1 MSDIAPDETPDETLF
16 ELCPRLIAAIIP
28 HVAFD
33 GWTPASVTAGALDA
47 GIDPDIARLVF
58 PGGAAQMVDAY
69 TAFANTRMTAA
80 LAGIGTMKIRERVTF
95 AVRTRLEQ
103 AEGERETVRRAV
115 AVFALHPALSAKT
128 TWRTANA
135 IWRACG
141 DTATDFNH
149 YSKRAILGGVY
160 AATLLYWL
168 GDESD
173 GRTETWGFLDRRVAG
188 IMQFEKAKAR
198 LTSRSGDRPSIA
210 QILGRLR
217 YPAV

>member
-1 MSDIAPDETPDETLF
+1 MSDETPDLTLS
-16 ELCPRLIAAIIP
+16 ELRPRLIAAMIP

-33 GWTPASVTAGALDA
+33 GWTETSVAAGAADA
-47 GIDPDIARLVF
+47 GIDPDIAHLVF
-58 PGGAAQMVDAY
+58 PGGPAQMVDAY
-69 TAFANTRMTAA
+69 TAFANARMTAA
-80 LAGIGTMKIRERVTF
+80 LSGIGTMKIRERVTF

-103 AEGERETVRRAV
+103 ADAERETVRRAV
-115 AVFALHPALSAKT
+115 AVFTLHPALSAKT
-128 TWRTANA
+128 TWRTADA

-173 GRTETWGFLDRRVAG
+173 GRAETWGFLDRRIAG
-188 IMQFEKAKAR
+188 IMSFEKAKAR
-198 LTSRSGDRPSIA
+198 LTSGAGDRPSLA

>member
-1 MSDIAPDETPDETLF
+1 MTDETLD
-16 ELCPRLIAAIIP
+16 ELRPRLIAAMIP

-33 GWTPASVTAGALDA
+33 GWTPASVAAGAADA
-47 GIDPDIARLVF
+47 GIDADIARLVF

-80 LAGIGTMKIRERVTF
+80 LPGIGNMKIRERVTF

-128 TWRTANA
+128 TWRTADA

-173 GRTETWGFLDRRVAG
+173 GRAETWSFLDRRIAG
-188 IMQFEKAKAR
+188 IMQFEKTKAR
-198 LTSRSGDRPSIA
+198 LTAGAGDRPSLA